1 MKLLEIKSLNFSYG
15 AQKVLENVSL
25 SYDNKDFLAI
35 IGPNGGG
42 KSTLVKLILGIL
54 PLKKGIDKFISN
66 TEISYVSQN
75 TEPNLNFDICVEELV
90 LMGLVDEKIFG
101 FYSKKDREKAEQML
115 DKMGILRLKEKRVS
129 QLSGGERQRAFI
141 ARALIS
147 DCKLLILD
155 EPTASVDSKTAVA
168 IFELLACLHAENI
181 GIIVICHDINLA
193 LAYANKIAY
202 LNKELVL
209 HENSRQN
216 SAFLKHLY
224 ENHSHFCDVEMSLK
238 TCLCDTDNGLQ
249 KTDYRIS

>member
-1 MKLLEIKSLNFSYG
+1 
-15 AQKVLENVSL
+15 
-25 SYDNKDFLAI
+25 
-35 IGPNGGG
+35 
-42 KSTLVKLILGIL
+42 
-54 PLKKGIDKFISN
+54 
-66 TEISYVSQN
+66 
-75 TEPNLNFDICVEELV
+75 
-90 LMGLVDEKIFG
+90 MGLVDEKIFG